1 MLARVGGLNLHY
13 ETEGRGLPV
22 VIPSLAG
29 SRFYERS
36 FFLGAR
42 SELQTTHVELR
53 GNRSDTGVVEG
64 LTIAQLSDSLR
75 DFLDEINLSKA
86 AIVGHSGHGFLAM
99 DFAARY
105 PERVSHL
112 ILAGA
117 APTFGAEFEAESARY
132 WEMLASP
139 ERKAI
144 DAENQR
150 RLAVE
155 RDQLSA
161 QDAITRT
168 YVLGAP
174 RLFFDPRFDCTFLW
188 EGTRVSAEIWDRF
201 WGSGGEWKRFDA
213 KATLPAIKCPVL
225 IIAGICDFI
234 VPPTLWYRTKDLIRD
249 CEYALL
255 DRSGHNPQ
263 LEEAERFD
271 RTVLEWLRRH

>member
-1 MLARVGGLNLHY
+1 MMARVGGLNLHY

-36 FFLGAR
+36 FFLGVR
-42 SELQTTHVELR
+42 NELQTIHVELR
-53 GNRSDTGVVEG
+53 GNRSDTGTVDG
-64 LTIAQLSDSLR
+64 LTIEQLSESLR
-75 DFLDEINLSKA
+75 DFLDQIKLGK
-86 AIVGHSGHGFLAM
+86 IVLLGHSGHGFLAM

-117 APTFGAEFEAESARY
+117 APTFGAEFEAEGARY

-144 DAENQR
+144 DAENQK
-150 RLAVE
+150 RLIAE
-155 RDQLSA
+155 RDKLSP

-201 WGSGGEWKRFDA
+201 WGSGGEWKRFNAA
-213 KATLPAIKCPVL
+213 KILPAIKCPVL

-249 CEYALL
+249 HEYVLL

-263 LEEAERFD
+263 FEEADRFD
-271 RTVLEWLRRH
+271 RTVLDWLKRH